1 MMGMLG
7 EQVLGRSPAP
17 QLEAVMPPRVIWS
30 HDSPNWTGSVSCF
43 EMSWQASSSWPS
55 TSAGSLASNKV

>member
-17 QLEAVMPPRVIWS
+17 QLEAVSRLMLTPERLPSIKYKVI
-30 HDSPNWTGSVSCF
+30 PF
-43 EMSWQASSSWPS
+43 
-55 TSAGSLASNKV
+55 